1 MNRRFVIAVEGLTP
15 EEQDK
20 LRQFLAAHGAWWHWI
35 DNFWLLSITSGDE
48 NISVSLIRER
58 IKEINYDTRAIVFE
72 FPEDISWATLG
83 RMNAKGRSMADW
95 LRSTWAKD

>member
-1 MNRRFVIAVEGLTP
+1 MNRRFVIAVEGLTSD
-15 EEQDK
+15 EQDEF
-20 LRQFLAAHGAWWHWI
+20 RQFLAAHGSWRHWV

-48 NISVSLIRER
+48 IISVGLIRDR

-83 RMNAKGRSMADW
+83 KMNAKGRRMADW
-95 LRSTWAKD
+95 LKSTWAKE